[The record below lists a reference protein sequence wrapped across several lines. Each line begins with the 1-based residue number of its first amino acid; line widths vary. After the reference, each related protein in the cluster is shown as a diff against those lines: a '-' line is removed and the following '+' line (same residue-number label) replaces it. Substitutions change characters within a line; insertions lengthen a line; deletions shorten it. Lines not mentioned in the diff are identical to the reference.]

1 MAKMVIEIGAKI
13 DEMKRKLADAGA
25 GIRSFWKGIGTAGR
39 FMVGGGLTA
48 FTGGL
53 VAAVKHSAELA
64 AKFEQSRIAF
74 EVMVGSASRAA
85 KLIEQMREFSDRTP
99 FSSDKVLEAAR
110 TLLSFGSSA
119 ESVAPTLKMLGDISA
134 GTGKDLAELAVIFGQ
149 IKSTGR
155 LMGGDLLQLINA
167 GFNPLTE
174 IAKATGKSMLE
185 LKQDMEKGLITF
197 DMVEAAFKSAT
208 SEGGLFFQMTEK
220 QAQTLNGQ
228 LSTLRDSMDR
238 LAQGF
243 GGSMLPELKL
253 MVAEAQKLA
262 DTFTAVAEARQRI
275 ASGEVQ
281 GESPIAPS
289 LENFGARFLE
299 GVQLLV
305 GEGDG
310 SLQRM
315 ADKLRESEMAKSGV
329 EIPGPTPEEIA
340 AKEKAKGEDKAASV
354 AADIAAFDKT
364 ISEGEARIAA
374 DQAQAAKDMDAGF
387 VDSPIGRLG
396 AMMGKQFRGI
406 FDRAAAEKE
415 QMAKAQDFAQAGAA
429 DALES
434 RKAQLQE
441 NAAMLERDLSSAFRP
456 AEFIQSSLARI
467 GGERGIAVSRQSPE
481 VGELQ
486 KVQAEL
492 KLIEK
497 AIKEN
502 GVARWP

>member
-25 GIRSFWKGIGTAGR
+25 GIKSFWKGIGTAGR
-39 FMVGGGLTA
+39 FMVGGGLAA

-243 GGSMLPELKL
+243 GGSLLPELKQL
-253 MVAEAQKLA
+253 VAEAQNLA
-262 DTFTAVAEARQRI
+262 DIFTEAAEARKKI
-275 ASGEVQ
+275 ASGEVES
-281 GESPIAPS
+281 ESPIAPS
-289 LENFGARFLE
+289 LKNAGANFLAAADLLTGGGGAGPLAQLANKLQESQMAE
-299 GVQLLV
+299 G
-305 GEGDG
+305 GIE
-310 SLQRM
+310 
-315 ADKLRESEMAKSGV
+315 APAPTTKEREAKTQS
-329 EIPGPTPEEIA
+329 IAEE
-340 AKEKAKGEDKAASV
+340 DAASV
-354 AADIAAFDKT
+354 AADIAAFDK
-364 ISEGEARIAA
+364 IIADGEAAIVKAQKQARK
-374 DQAQAAKDMDAGF
+374 DQEAGF
-387 VDSPIGRLG
+387 VESPIG
-396 AMMGKQFRGI
+396 
-406 FDRAAAEKE
+406 
-415 QMAKAQDFAQAGAA
+415 DFAKEAGARFRRGVKELEEARPFALEGMA

-434 RKAQLQE
+434 RKAELQE
-441 NAAMLERDLSSAFRP
+441 NAAILERDLSAAFRP

-467 GGERGIAVSRQSPE
+467 GGERGISVGRQSPE
-481 VGELQ
+481 VGELV